1 LTYPAA
7 ALVWSKDKDWE
18 LMRIKPAILAFALGS
33 FALPWA
39 SLADSPAT
47 TSAAPDSPPAKSSE
61 ATDEQRFERRFQELQ
76 EARNQEQMA
85 SFERDAQTLVKEFP
99 KRPEP
104 YQMLLSVAPHLEAA
118 KRREVI
124 EQISKS
130 PDAPEEVKQRIQGM
144 LKQVN
149 AVGHPIDVRFTAV
162 DGREVD
168 LAKLKGKVVLVDFWA
183 TWCGPCVG
191 EIPHVKEAYE
201 KFHKLG
207 FEIVGISLD
216 KDKGTLQSFV
226 QAKEMPW
233 PQYFDGQGWQNKFAQ
248 SFGIDSIPAMWL
260 LDRNGAVSDTNA
272 REDLAGK
279 VEHLLAAKDGSPAP

>member
-1 LTYPAA
+1 MKL
-7 ALVWSKDKDWE
+7 
-18 LMRIKPAILAFALGS
+18 KPVIVAFALSSLG
-33 FALPWA
+33 LPWA
-39 SLADSPAT
+39 SRADAPPT
-47 TSAAPDSPPAKSSE
+47 TPAAPDSSPAKPAE
-61 ATDEQRFERRFQELQ
+61 DTEEQRFERRFQELQ
-76 EARNQEQMA
+76 GARNQEQMA
-85 SFERDAQTLVKEFP
+85 SFERDAQTLLKEFP

-118 KRREVI
+118 KRQAVV

-130 PDAPEEVKQRIQGM
+130 PDAPEEVKQRVQG
-144 LKQVN
+144 LLRQVN
-149 AVGHPIDVRFTAV
+149 AVGHPLDIHFTAV

-201 KFHKLG
+201 KFHPRG

-233 PQYFDGQGWQNKFAQ
+233 PQYFDGQGWQNKYAQ

-279 VEHLLAAKDGSPAP
+279 VEHLLAAKEGSPAP